1 MTKAILKKSLAL
13 LISVMLVLT
22 AFGGALAVFAEDAVV
37 EEEVAFDYGTEADGF
52 NTRHESGA
60 DDGNPTVNQVPVL
73 EVPTNLNFKEGLKY
87 WTSKSDKA
95 GLAGEYATVYTAN
108 GEKYIGFNLDNKQF
122 DGITS
127 PWFGLGDIADGTKI
141 YVFAEYML
149 NGKLTDTGW
158 NVFGDTKYPINL
170 SVLQMDTEGTL
181 TNLKTKHES
190 VPMDDA
196 QKNGIWSTQDIHE
209 FNYVAGATYRIQ
221 MQDAMPSDAE
231 AVVDAETSEITTEAI
246 TTRATIAEMTDG
258 EAAIFVKGIRF
269 CTLNDDG
276 TYTEIG
282 TGAQLYKT
290 GLPIGGTEAEGIP
303 VNMINGGW
311 YDIYNWGT
319 NAKTAKN
326 TALYVPQEGFQN
338 GDFSEGFKYWTVRWP
353 SKGYGINSVDDVY
366 KIVDGYVQFKG
377 NEKNYL
383 GLGAVPFKLSNVKA
397 GDKLIATADVKNN
410 GGKALMLNL
419 GEVGVDNVY
428 VTDRSN
434 TTDWVSI
441 STPELTVSADNAT
454 FGIMFES
461 HAGTTAGHSIDNVRV
476 LKVNA
481 DGTFTDVMTGD
492 SMYANGDPVQPLGGT
507 EADGIII
514 NGDNYISDK
523 NSDSM
528 DKTNYAFGV
537 ADKFTNYNFSEG
549 FKYYST
555 GYNSALEIDSISD
568 FWEITDD
575 GTAKQKNNPYLYSHI
590 TSMPFYLKDVKAG
603 DTLRIGVTLK
613 KNTGV
618 EIRLFENN
626 KKMIGFSNSTTYSD
640 WVSLTSSEFDVSADD
655 SFFWFT
661 LRNNT
666 STSDAN
672 IEVKEFFVLKKLANG
687 TYINL
692 FTGENVYK
700 DNIAVGGTYEDGW
713 YAGVSADNIMNVGT
727 YDAFNGDFSQ
737 GLRYWG
743 WQHNSTGF
751 AASDAA
757 KLMTE
762 ENGNTYVNMFDN
774 STAWAGIRTVGF
786 KIDSTKIA
794 EGDQLTVM
802 FNYRNGNLGSHRVF
816 LGVANA
822 DSTWT
827 LNNDKFGT
835 AVVLADG
842 DSWGTA
848 VTMNYITVG
857 SGIKSLADAN
867 HGRKTSDVDDH
878 IWFYVE
884 IEADGTN
891 KGSIDLDNFQVVKYI
906 NAKTVKTLD
915 GETITFEPT
924 WVGTFSG
931 GATVSGNNAL
941 DKFYP
946 EYGLYNADFEQGL
959 KYWAGRGTSGN
970 NATLTNYVN
979 LVQTED
985 NNYFQFNGVTATSY
999 SGLMTAKISV
1009 PAATFAQGDMATLV
1023 VDVYDPNNTMS
1034 NVQAVL
1040 AVYNGS
1046 TEVRL
1051 GQGTFKNAKV
1061 IADKGNGWKT
1071 MLVPYTNNAINFT
1084 STETNTVAEG
1094 DWAMVVVFE
1103 VPEKKASTTALDNI
1117 KIVKRVGDNE
1127 VVSINGETI
1136 TWEPTWVGTFSGGA
1150 TISGSNALSKFY
1162 PEYGLYNADF
1172 EQGLKYWAGRGTN
1185 VNNAT
1190 LTNYVNLVQ
1199 TEDNNYVQFN
1209 GVTATAYS
1217 GLMTAKISVPA
1228 ATFAQGDMATLVVD
1242 VYDPNNT
1249 MSNVQAVLAVYNGS
1263 TEVRLGQGTFKNAKV
1278 IADKGNGWK
1287 TMLVPYTNNAIN
1299 FTSTETN
1306 TVAEGD
1312 WAMVVA
1318 FEVPTGKASTTA
1330 LDNIKIVKRVTEYSV
1345 VSIDGE
1351 TIEWAPD
1358 WAGTFEGGAIGAGAW
1373 LNSKYPAEYGIANG
1387 DFSEGLKYWGAT
1399 GGTATAITD
1408 YVDLVNDGDNYYI
1421 QLDGV
1426 ARDGYCGFRTGYL
1439 CIPAADLQVGD
1450 YAALKFDIYDPENTA
1465 SAFQVILT
1473 SRGNDGAAP
1482 RVSLT
1487 TGSALKVVA
1496 DKGNGWK
1503 TVVSEFDV
1511 AIPAVCTEKGAFKSG
1526 DWVFDIAVE
1535 VIATSYEE
1543 ARDEE
1548 GNILK
1553 DENGKTIYATDE
1565 NGNKIVKNAPKS
1577 NAAFDNFEIVRADRG
1592 GFGKDALAVDFDGNA
1607 LGEIL
1612 VGDANLDGKVDLVD
1626 LVRTKKYI
1634 AGQASSGDKS
1644 PISFV
1649 SVDADASKTIDAAD
1663 ITVIINK
1670 LLGL

>member
-13 LISVMLVLT
+13 LLSVMLVLT
-22 AFGGALAVFAEDAVV
+22 AFGGALAVFADDAVV
-37 EEEVAFDYGTEADGF
+37 EEPAFDYGTEADGF
-52 NTRHESGA
+52 NTRAESGA
-60 DDGNPTVNQVPVL
+60 NDGNPTVNQVPVL

-95 GLAGEYATVYTAN
+95 GVAGEYATVYTAN
-108 GEKYIGFNLDNKQF
+108 GEKYIGFNLDNKQY
-122 DGITS
+122 DGITT

-149 NGKLTDTGW
+149 NGKLTDNGKNIFSGTA
-158 NVFGDTKYPINL
+158 YPVSL
-170 SVLQMDTEGTL
+170 SVFQHDVEGKYTTL
-181 TNLKTKHES
+181 RTKHETA
-190 VPMDDA
+190 PMDDA
-196 QKNGIWSTQDIHE
+196 QKNGIWSTQEVHE
-209 FNYVAGATYRIQ
+209 FNYVAGATYRVHF
-221 MQDAMPSDAE
+221 QDAMPSDAE
-231 AVVDAETSEITTEAI
+231 AVVDAETGEVTKEAV
-246 TTRATIAEMTDG
+246 TRRADIAALTDG

-269 CTLNDDG
+269 CTLNADG

-311 YDIYNWGT
+311 YEIYNWGT

-326 TALYVPQEGFQN
+326 AALYVPQEGFQN

-353 SKGYGINSVDDVY
+353 GKGYGINSVDDVY
-366 KIVDGYVQFKG
+366 EIVDGYVQFKG
-377 NEKNYL
+377 NERNYL

-397 GDKLIATADVKNN
+397 GDKIIATADVKNN

-419 GEVGVDNVY
+419 GEVGVNNVSI
-428 VTDRSN
+428 TDRSN

-454 FGIMFES
+454 IAVMFES

-481 DGTFTDVMTGD
+481 DGTYTDVMTGD

-626 KKMIGFSNSTTYSD
+626 KRMIALSNSTTYSD

-713 YAGVSADNIMNVGT
+713 YAGVHADNIMNVGT
-727 YDAFNGDFSQ
+727 YDAFNGDFSE

-906 NAKTVKTLD
+906 NANTVKTLD
-915 GETITFEPT
+915 GETITFDPT

-941 DKFYP
+941 NNYYP
-946 EYGLYNADFEQGL
+946 KYGVQNADFEEGL
-959 KYWAGRGTSGN
+959 KYWAGRGTSVN

-985 NNYFQFNGVTATSY
+985 NNYVQFNGVTATSY

-1040 AVYNGS
+1040 AVYNGD
-1046 TEVRL
+1046 TEIRL
-1051 GQGTFKNAKV
+1051 GQGTLNTAKV

-1071 MLVPYTNNAINFT
+1071 MIVPYTANTINFT
-1084 STETNTVAEG
+1084 STQTSTVEEG
-1094 DWAMVVVFE
+1094 DWAMALCFE
-1103 VPEKKASTTALDNI
+1103 VPTDKASTTAIDNI
-1117 KIVKRVGDNE
+1117 KIVK
-1127 VVSINGETI
+1127 
-1136 TWEPTWVGTFSGGA
+1136 
-1150 TISGSNALSKFY
+1150 K
-1162 PEYGLYNADF
+1162 
-1172 EQGLKYWAGRGTN
+1172 
-1185 VNNAT
+1185 
-1190 LTNYVNLVQ
+1190 
-1199 TEDNNYVQFN
+1199 
-1209 GVTATAYS
+1209 
-1217 GLMTAKISVPA
+1217 
-1228 ATFAQGDMATLVVD
+1228 
-1242 VYDPNNT
+1242 
-1249 MSNVQAVLAVYNGS
+1249 
-1263 TEVRLGQGTFKNAKV
+1263 
-1278 IADKGNGWK
+1278 
-1287 TMLVPYTNNAIN
+1287 
-1299 FTSTETN
+1299 
-1306 TVAEGD
+1306 
-1312 WAMVVA
+1312 
-1318 FEVPTGKASTTA
+1318 
-1330 LDNIKIVKRVTEYSV
+1330 VTEYSV

-1358 WAGTFEGGAIGAGAW
+1358 WAGTFEGGATVAGTGLHA
-1373 LNSKYPAEYGIANG
+1373 KFPAEYGIANAG
-1387 DFSEGLKYWGAT
+1387 FSEGLKYWGAT
-1399 GGTATAITD
+1399 GGTATAITE
-1408 YVDLVNDGDNYYI
+1408 YVDLVADGDNYYI
-1421 QLDGV
+1421 QLDGE
-1426 ARDGYCGFRTGYL
+1426 ARNGYCGFRTGYL
-1439 CIPAADLQVGD
+1439 CIPEAALQVGD
-1450 YAALKFDIYDPENTA
+1450 HVALKFDIYDPDNTA
-1465 SAFQVILT
+1465 SSFQVVLESIGCESGRL
-1473 SRGNDGAAP
+1473 SQ
-1482 RVSLT
+1482 T

-1496 DKGNGWK
+1496 DHGNGWK
-1503 TVVSEFDV
+1503 TVVTEFD
-1511 AIPAVCTEKGAFKSG
+1511 APIKAACTDTRAFKLG
-1526 DWVFDIAVE
+1526 DWVVSIAIE
-1535 VIATSYEE
+1535 VIESKYAV
-1543 ARDEE
+1543 
-1548 GNILK
+1548 
-1553 DENGKTIYATDE
+1553 DENGEFILDE
-1565 NGNKIVKNAPKS
+1565 NGEKTWASERKS

-1592 GFGKDALAVDFDGNA
+1592 GFGKDALAVALDGSAIGDVN
-1607 LGEIL
+1607 

-1626 LVRTKKYI
+1626 LVRAKKYV
-1634 AGQASSGDKS
+1634 ANQASGVAMTS
-1644 PISFV
+1644 PISLV
-1649 SVDADASKTIDAAD
+1649 SVDADGVAGIGAED
-1663 ITVIINK
+1663 IIAIINK
-1670 LLGL
+1670 ILAA